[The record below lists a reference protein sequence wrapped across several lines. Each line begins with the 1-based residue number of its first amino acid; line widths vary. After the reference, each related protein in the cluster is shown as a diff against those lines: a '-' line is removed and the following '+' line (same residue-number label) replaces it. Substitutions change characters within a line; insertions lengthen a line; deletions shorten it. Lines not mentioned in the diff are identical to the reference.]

1 MLHSPVFYAWLAWI
15 AVIVITGA
23 LGQKKK
29 HTPGR
34 PSPQRRTQR
43 QRPTEDHRQRPTN
56 HRQRPT
62 NHHQRPT
69 EDHRQQ
75 LIDAGIIRP
84 AGDVS
89 DSGLSA

>member
-43 QRPTEDHRQRPTN
+43 QRLTENHDQRPTN
-56 HRQRPT
+56 YRRP
-62 NHHQRPT
+62 
-69 EDHRQQ
+69 